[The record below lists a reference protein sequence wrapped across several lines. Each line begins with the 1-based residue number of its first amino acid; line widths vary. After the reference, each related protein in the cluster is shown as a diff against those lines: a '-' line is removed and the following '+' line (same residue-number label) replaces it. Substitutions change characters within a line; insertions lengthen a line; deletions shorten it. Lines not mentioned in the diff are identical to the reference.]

1 MYYVQERSS
10 NKERVEKME
19 RGWRQTHKEHS
30 FPFKVAEINE

>member
-1 MYYVQERSS
+1 MRIVNRKVS
-10 NKERVEKME
+10 NKERVEELE